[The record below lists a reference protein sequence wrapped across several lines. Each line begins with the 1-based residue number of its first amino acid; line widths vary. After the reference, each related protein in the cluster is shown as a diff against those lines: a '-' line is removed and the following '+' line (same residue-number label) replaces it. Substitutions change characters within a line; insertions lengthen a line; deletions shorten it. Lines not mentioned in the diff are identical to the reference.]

1 MTIIKLCAD
10 SVETVCIGCGA
21 LSVHELVDLEATG
34 MSIHFPWCAACGKT
48 RTSAHV
54 TPGAIECGNT
64 DANERQA
71 ANKALHA
78 ELVRL
83 ERVTP
88 GLDIPEDAYVGAKVW
103 PVDNAFVA
111 VPLTSDTQ
119 AHYEAWLAQQ

>member
-21 LSVHELVDLEATG
+21 LSVHALADLQASG

-54 TPGAIECGNT
+54 APGVPECGNS
-64 DANERQA
+64 DANKRQA

-78 ELVRL
+78 KLVEM

-88 GLDIPEDAYVGAKVW
+88 GSEIPEDAHVDATVW
-103 PVDNAFVA
+103 PVENAFVA
-111 VPLTSDTQ
+111 VPLSADIQ